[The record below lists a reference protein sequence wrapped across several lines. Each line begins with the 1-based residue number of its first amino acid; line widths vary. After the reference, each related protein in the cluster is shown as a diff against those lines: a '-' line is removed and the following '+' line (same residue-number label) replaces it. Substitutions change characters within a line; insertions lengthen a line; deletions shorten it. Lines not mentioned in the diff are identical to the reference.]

1 MPLKIAML
9 GHKRIPSREGGVEV
23 VVEELAT
30 RMAALGHDVTVYNR
44 AGHNVAGS
52 EFDERAN
59 RGGDYEYHGV
69 HIKTV
74 QTLDI
79 RGAAAL
85 TSSYF
90 ATKVAIAD
98 KPDVIH
104 FHAEGPSAMIG
115 MAKHAGIRS
124 VATIHGLDW
133 QRAKWGWLASRY
145 LKHGEQAAATKADE
159 IIVLSRSVQR
169 YFEQTYGHKTNF
181 IPNGVSIKEPVNADL
196 ITKRYGLT
204 CGSYILF
211 LGRIVPEKGVHY
223 LIEAY
228 KALDTDKT

>member
-98 KPDVIH
+98 KPDGDPGRSS
-104 FHAEGPSAMIG
+104 GPPL
-115 MAKHAGIRS
+115 RR
-124 VATIHGLDW
+124 VA
-133 QRAKWGWLASRY
+133 QRRA
-145 LKHGEQAAATKADE
+145 
-159 IIVLSRSVQR
+159 VLPQR
-169 YFEQTYGHKTNF
+169 
-181 IPNGVSIKEPVNADL
+181 PPS
-196 ITKRYGLT
+196 
-204 CGSYILF
+204 
-211 LGRIVPEKGVHY
+211 
-223 LIEAY
+223 
-228 KALDTDKT
+228 